1 MADKPNEWSEFKLRC
16 LTRNERSFFICERNE
31 YSLRTRQIMLD
42 KSQARMAAK
51 FRLGRV
57 EPKTFRHFSPF

>member
-1 MADKPNEWSEFKLRC
+1 
-16 LTRNERSFFICERNE
+16 
-31 YSLRTRQIMLD
+31 MLD